1 MNITVWEWFE
11 QRSFHFRDFQNLAEG
26 GATRNPLT
34 TTLVLPTRNVADTIG
49 PILDTVARL
58 NARTGLIEQVVS
70 PYARA
75 RDGEA
80 RDHAVSVVRELA
92 ALSVRLH
99 TALVRAGLSAEL
111 LR

>member
-58 NARTGLIEQVVS
+58 NERTGLIEQVVVVDADS
-70 PYARA
+70 ADGTADIARA
-75 RDGEA
+75 HG
-80 RDHAVSVVRELA
+80 
-92 ALSVRLH
+92 
-99 TALVRAGLSAEL
+99 AEVL
-111 LR
+111 LRKRAAPGVRGSPRQG